1 MKEPTL
7 EEREAEMARR
17 EAALAEAVM
26 KEAAREAALA
36 EEREALRTERAAIEA
51 AKAKAVREELEADTG
66 SDRFPEA
73 FRSRLW
79 GYAWREGHAY
89 GYESVADQYRD
100 LMEMME
106 GFDVTP
112 MK

>member
-1 MKEPTL
+1 MKEATL

-17 EAALAEAVM
+17 EAALAE
-26 KEAAREAALA
+26 
-36 EEREALRTERAAIEA
+36 EREALRAEREAERAAAEA
-51 AKAKAVREELEADTG
+51 AKAKAVREELEAETG

-89 GYESVADQYRD
+89 GYESVANQYRD

>member
-1 MKEPTL
+1 MKEATL

-17 EAALAEAVM
+17 EAALAE
-26 KEAAREAALA
+26 
-36 EEREALRTERAAIEA
+36 EREALRAEREAERRRVRAERAAIEA
-51 AKAKAVREELEADTG
+51 AKMKAVREELEDETG

-79 GYAWREGHAY
+79 GYAWQEGHAY
-89 GYESVADQYRD
+89 GYESVANQYRE
-100 LMEMME
+100 LMEMMD